1 MLFKKVFLSVVV
13 FIFGFGFTSC
23 HTDKFEKQYKQIDSL
38 VGVLDTAYNKLN
50 ELDTSVVQSYYETY
64 TQNIKHIKDNFD
76 EKNDDEVWRVI
87 TRYGLI
93 RKPLRDF
100 KKHYINYSEEIE
112 FSKSQLTNLKADIK
126 NNILTE
132 DLIEQYIKEEAE
144 FVNYLNLSVG
154 GLMEITNNYY
164 QQYLELNP
172 LVEKFINEKKI

>member
-1 MLFKKVFLSVVV
+1 MTDESIMPIGKYKGEKLANIPAHYLLWLYEN
-13 FIFGFGFTSC
+13 TSI
-23 HTDKFEKQYKQIDSL
+23 Y
-38 VGVLDTAYNKLN
+38 G
-50 ELDTSVVQSYYETY
+50 ELRDY
-64 TQNIKHIKDNFD
+64 IKDNFD